1 MSSVEASTHW
11 DKAYLSRDE
20 REVSWYEPEP
30 IVSLA
35 LALSVIEPKDPV
47 IDIGGGRSRF
57 TVKLMS
63 LGFGP
68 CTVLDIS
75 SVALQAQKAALGDL
89 GRKISWI
96 AADITEWQ
104 PDRSYRLWHD
114 RAVFHFLTEA
124 ADRASYVKAMT
135 EGIEPGGHAI
145 IGTFDARGPERCSG
159 LPVVRYEPEEL
170 AAEIEMQAPGCFE
183 PVKSER
189 HIHETPAGKHQS
201 FQFSLFRCRAAE

>member
-35 LALSVIEPKDPV
+35 LALSVIEPNDPV
-47 IDIGGGRSRF
+47 IDVGGGRSRF

-68 CTVLDIS
+68 CTV
-75 SVALQAQKAALGDL
+75 
-89 GRKISWI
+89 
-96 AADITEWQ
+96 
-104 PDRSYRLWHD
+104 HD

-159 LPVVRYEPEEL
+159 LSVVRYEPEEL

-189 HIHETPAGKHQS
+189 YIHETPAGKHQS
-201 FQFSLFRCRAAE
+201 FQFSLFRRRAPD

>member
-1 MSSVEASTHW
+1 MQPVEASSHW

-20 REVSWYEPEP
+20 REVSWYEPDP

-35 LALSVIEPKDPV
+35 MALTLIEPNDAV

-57 TVKLMS
+57 TAKLVS

-89 GRKISWI
+89 GRKITWI

-124 ADRASYVKAMT
+124 ADRATYVKAMC

-145 IGTFDARGPERCSG
+145 IATFDARGPERCSG

-170 AAEIEMQAPGCFE
+170 AAEIELQAPGCFD

-201 FQFSLFRCRAAE
+201 FQFSLFKRRAPE